1 MPTITLDKKD
11 VIKLVG
17 KEIPDDKLKD
27 RISMLGTDLEK
38 IDDSEIVVEVFPNR
52 PDLLSEEGF
61 ARALSSFIGVKKGLG
76 KYDVKKSNFKVK
88 VEKSVENV
96 RPYIRCAILK
106 NIDLTDEA
114 IKSLMQLQEKLHLTH
129 GRKRRKVAIGVH
141 NFNAIK
147 FPLTYKAVKPDS
159 ISFVPLG
166 MTNKMN
172 LAQIL
177 SKHPKGREYAFTLE
191 GLLKYPVIIDT
202 KNDVVSFPPIINGIV
217 TQVREETKNLF
228 IDVTGLDV
236 NAVTQ
241 ALNILVASLADRGA
255 EIYSLDIDGVVSP
268 NLEPRKMKVELS
280 YVNKLLGLKLN
291 QKEFEELL
299 SRMGLGYDKDVL
311 IPAYRGDIIHAVDIA
326 EAAAIAYGFENFEPE
341 IPNLATIAEEDSFE
355 KFKAKVADILIGL
368 GMIETNTYHITNKE
382 NLNKKMNLDLGCV
395 ELSNA
400 LTKDY
405 NVLRSWMIPS
415 LMDVLKNNKNRE
427 FPQKIFEMGIC
438 FKENPLTETGVE
450 EFTRLAVL
458 ISHTKANFTEI
469 KQVLDYLFKA
479 LELNYETE
487 NTEHS
492 SFIKGRVGRVVAD
505 GKKLAYI
512 GEISPSVITNWEL
525 EMPVAALELNL
536 TELFSLIK
544 Q

>member
-11 VIKLVG
+11 VFKLIG
-17 KEIPDDKLKD
+17 KEIPDGILKD

-38 IDDSEIVVEVFPNR
+38 VDDFEIIVEVFPNR

-61 ARALSSFIGVKKGLG
+61 ARALSSFIGVKTGLR
-76 KYDVKKSNFKVK
+76 KYEVKKSSLKMEVDSSVK
-88 VEKSVENV
+88 NV
-96 RPYIRCAILK
+96 RPFIKCAVLK
-106 NIDLTDEA
+106 NVNLTDEA

-141 NFNAIK
+141 DFDKIK
-147 FPLTYKAVKPDS
+147 FPLVYKAVKPDE

-166 MTNKMN
+166 MTTEMN

-177 SKHPKGREYAFTLE
+177 SKHPKGRDYAFCLD
-191 GLLKYPVIIDT
+191 GLKKYPIIIDA
-202 KNDVVSFPPIINGIV
+202 KDDVVSFPPIINGIV

-228 IDVTGLDV
+228 IDVTGTDV

-241 ALNILVASLADRGA
+241 ALNILIASLTDRGA
-255 EIYSLDIDGVVSP
+255 EIYSLDVGGIVSP
-268 NLEPRKMKVELS
+268 DLTPRKMKVELS
-280 YVNKLLGLKLN
+280 YINKLLGLDLK

-299 SRMGLGYDKDVL
+299 SKMGLGYDKEVL
-311 IPAYRGDIIHAVDIA
+311 IPAYRGDIIHPVDIV
-326 EAAAIAYGFENFEPE
+326 EAVAIAYGYENFQSE
-341 IPNLATIAEEDSFE
+341 IPNLATIAEEDPFE
-355 KFKAKVADILIGL
+355 KFKTKVANILIGL
-368 GMIETNTYHITNKE
+368 RMIETNTYHITNKE
-382 NLNKKMNLDLGCV
+382 NLNKKMNLELGCV

-405 NVLRSWMIPS
+405 DVLRSWMIPN
-415 LMDVLKNNKNRE
+415 LMDVLKNNRNRE

-438 FKENPLTETGVE
+438 FKENNEKETGVE

-469 KQVLDYLFKA
+469 KQVLDYLFRA
-479 LELNYETE
+479 LDLNYEIE
-487 NTEHS
+487 NAEHS
-492 SFIKGRVGRVVAD
+492 SFIKGRVGRVVVD
-505 GKKLAYI
+505 GKKMAYI
-512 GEISPSVITNWEL
+512 GEISPEVITNWEL
-525 EMPVAALELNL
+525 DMPVAALELNL
-536 TELFSLIK
+536 TELYELLK

>member
-11 VIKLVG
+11 VINLVG
-17 KEIPDDKLKD
+17 KEIPDEKLKD

-38 IDDSEIVVEVFPNR
+38 VSDSEIVVEVFPNR

-61 ARALSSFIGVKKGLG
+61 ARALSSFIGVKTGLR
-76 KYDVKKSNFKVK
+76 KYDIKKSLFKVN
-88 VEKSVENV
+88 VDKSVENV
-96 RPYIRCAILK
+96 RPFISCAILK
-106 NIDLTDEA
+106 NVNLSDEA

-141 NFNAIK
+141 DFDAIK
-147 FPLTYKAVKPDS
+147 FPLVYKAVKPDA

-166 MTNKMN
+166 MTTEMN
-172 LAQIL
+172 LAEIL
-177 SKHPKGREYAFTLE
+177 AKHPKGRDYAFVLE
-191 GLLKYPVIIDT
+191 GLSKYPVIIDA
-202 KNDVVSFPPIINGIV
+202 KNDVVSFPPIINGVV
-217 TQVREETKNLF
+217 TQVKENTKNLF

-255 EIYSLDIDGVVSP
+255 EIYSLDVDEVVP
-268 NLEPRKMKVELS
+268 DLKPREMKVELS
-280 YVNKLLGLKLN
+280 YVNKLLGLNLN
-291 QKEFEELL
+291 EKKFVELL

-311 IPAYRGDIIHAVDIA
+311 IPAYRGDIIHAVDVV
-326 EAAAIAYGFENFEPE
+326 EAAAIAYGYENFEPE
-341 IPNLATIAEEDSFE
+341 IPNLATIAEENPFE
-355 KFKAKVADILIGL
+355 KFKTKVANILIGF

-382 NLNKKMNLDLGCV
+382 NLNKKMSINLRCV

-405 NVLRSWMIPS
+405 DVLRSWMIPS
-415 LMDVLKNNKNRE
+415 LMNVLKNNKNRE

-438 FKENPLTETGVE
+438 FKENKETETGVE

-458 ISHTKANFTEI
+458 ISHTKSNFTEI
-469 KQVLDYLFKA
+469 KQVLDYLFKMLG
-479 LELNYETE
+479 LEYKTE
-487 NTEHS
+487 DTEHT
-492 SFIKGRVGRVVAD
+492 SFIKGRVGRVVVNE
-505 GKKLAYI
+505 KKLAYI
-512 GEISPSVITNWEL
+512 GEISPEVITNWEL

-536 TELFSLIK
+536 SELFELLK

>member
-11 VIKLVG
+11 VMKLIG

-27 RISMLGTDLEK
+27 RISMLGTDLDSV
-38 IDDSEIVVEVFPNR
+38 DDKEIIVEVFPNR

-61 ARALSSFIGVKKGLG
+61 SRALSSFIGVKTGLRT
-76 KYDVKKSNFKVK
+76 YNVKKSSFKVN
-88 VEKSVENV
+88 VESSVENV
-96 RPYIRCAILK
+96 RPFIRCAILK
-106 NIDLTDEA
+106 NVNLTDEA

-129 GRKRRKVAIGVH
+129 GRKRKKVAIGVH
-141 NFNAIK
+141 DFNAIK
-147 FPLTYKAVKPDS
+147 FPLVYKAVKPDA
-159 ISFVPLG
+159 ISFVPLD
-166 MTNKMN
+166 MTAKMN

-177 SKHPKGREYAFTLE
+177 SKHPKGRDYAFVLD
-191 GLLKYPVIIDT
+191 GLDKYPIIIDA
-202 KNDVVSFPPIINGIV
+202 KNDVVSFPPIINGVV
-217 TQVREETKNLF
+217 TQVKENTKNLF

-255 EIYSLDIDGVVSP
+255 EIYSLDVDGVISP
-268 NLEPRKMKVELS
+268 DLKPRKMKVNLD
-280 YVNKLLGLKLN
+280 YVNKLLGLNLN
-291 QKEFEELL
+291 KKKFVELL
-299 SRMGLGYDKDVL
+299 EKMGLGFDKDVL
-311 IPAYRGDIIHAVDIA
+311 IPAYRDDIIHPVDIV
-326 EAAAIAYGFENFEPE
+326 EAVAIAYGYDNFTPE

-355 KFKAKVADILIGL
+355 KFKSRIAEILVGL

-382 NLNKKMNLDLGCV
+382 NLNKKMNLDLRCV

-405 NVLRSWMIPS
+405 DVLRSWMIPS

-427 FPQKIFEMGIC
+427 FPQKIFEMGTC
-438 FKENPLTETGVE
+438 FKENKEKETGVE

-469 KQVLDYLFKA
+469 KQVLDYLFNLLG
-479 LELNYETE
+479 LEYKTE
-487 NTEHS
+487 DTEHS
-492 SFIKGRVGRVVAD
+492 SFIKGRVGRVIVND
-505 GKKLAYI
+505 KKLAYI
-512 GEISPSVITNWEL
+512 GEISPEVITNWEL

-536 TELFSLIK
+536 TGLFELIN
-544 Q
+544 

>member
-11 VIKLVG
+11 VMKLVG
-17 KEIPDDKLKD
+17 KEIPDDKLKH

-38 IDDSEIVVEVFPNR
+38 VDDSEIVVEVFPNR

-61 ARALSSFIGVKKGLG
+61 ARALSSFIDVKTGLR
-76 KYDVKKSNFKVK
+76 KYDIRKSLFKVK

-106 NIDLTDEA
+106 NVNLTDEA

-129 GRKRRKVAIGVH
+129 GRKRKKVAIGVH
-141 NFNAIK
+141 DFDAIK
-147 FPLTYKAVKPDS
+147 FPLVYKAVKPDS
-159 ISFVPLG
+159 ISFIPLD
-166 MTNKMN
+166 MTTKMN
-172 LAQIL
+172 LAEIL
-177 SKHPKGREYAFTLE
+177 VKHPKGKDYAFVLE
-191 GLLKYPVIIDT
+191 GLSKYPVIIDA
-202 KNDVVSFPPIINGIV
+202 KDDVVSFPPIINGVV
-217 TQVREETKNLF
+217 TQVKENTKNLF

-241 ALNILVASLADRGA
+241 ALNILVVSLADRGA
-255 EIYSLDIDGVVSP
+255 EIYSLGVGGVVSP
-268 NLEPRKMKVELS
+268 DLNPRNMKVDLG
-280 YVNKLLGLKLN
+280 YVNKLLGLNLN
-291 QKEFEELL
+291 EKKFVELL
-299 SRMGLGYDKDVL
+299 EKMGLGYDKEVL
-311 IPAYRGDIIHAVDIA
+311 IPAYRGDIIHPVDVV
-326 EAAAIAYGFENFEPE
+326 EAAAIAYGYENFEPE

-355 KFKAKVADILIGL
+355 KFKTKIANILIGL

-382 NLNKKMNLDLGCV
+382 NLNKKMNLNLGCV

-438 FKENPLTETGVE
+438 FKENKEKETGVE

-469 KQVLDYLFKA
+469 KQMLDYLFKMLG
-479 LELNYETE
+479 LEYKTE
-487 NTEHS
+487 DTEHT
-492 SFIKGRVGRVVAD
+492 SFIKGRVGRVVVND
-505 GKKLAYI
+505 KKLTYI
-512 GEISPSVITNWEL
+512 GEISPQVITNWEL

-536 TELFSLIK
+536 TKLFELIK
-544 Q
+544 

>member
-11 VIKLVG
+11 VMNLVG
-17 KEIPDDKLKD
+17 KEIPDEKLKD

-38 IDDSEIVVEVFPNR
+38 VDDSEIVVEVFPNR

-61 ARALSSFIGVKKGLG
+61 ARALSSFIGVKTGLR
-76 KYDVKKSNFKVK
+76 KYDVKKSEFKVN

-96 RPYIRCAILK
+96 RPFIRCTVLK

-141 NFNAIK
+141 DFDKIK
-147 FPLTYKAVKPDS
+147 FPLVYKAVKPDG

-166 MTNKMN
+166 MTVEMN

-177 SKHPKGREYAFTLE
+177 SKHPKGRDYAFCLDGLE
-191 GLLKYPVIIDT
+191 KYPVIIDA

-228 IDVTGLDV
+228 VDVTGTDI

-255 EIYSLDIDGVVSP
+255 EIYSVDVGGVISP
-268 NLEPRKMKVELS
+268 DLNPRKMKIELS
-280 YVNKLLGLKLN
+280 YVNKLLGLDLK

-299 SRMGLGYDKDVL
+299 SKMGLGYDKEVL
-311 IPAYRGDIIHAVDIA
+311 IPGYRGDIIHPVDVV
-326 EAAAIAYGFENFEPE
+326 EAAAIAYGYENFQPE
-341 IPNLATIAEEDSFE
+341 IPNLATIAEENSFE

-368 GMIETNTYHITNKE
+368 GIMETNTYHITNKE
-382 NLNKKMNLDLGCV
+382 NLNKKMNLELGCV

-400 LTKDY
+400 LTTDY
-405 NVLRSWMIPS
+405 DVLRSWMIPN
-415 LMDVLKNNKNRE
+415 LMDVLRNNRNRE

-438 FKENPLTETGVE
+438 FKENNEKETGVE

-479 LELNYETE
+479 IDLNYEIE
-487 NTEHS
+487 DAEHT
-492 SFIKGRVGRVVAD
+492 SFIKGRVGRVVVD
-505 GKKLAYI
+505 GKKVAYI
-512 GEISPSVITNWEL
+512 GEISPEVITNWEL

-536 TELFSLIK
+536 SELFSLLIK
-544 Q
+544 

>member
-11 VIKLVG
+11 VFELIGKKL
-17 KEIPDDKLKD
+17 PDDELKD
-27 RISMLGTDLEK
+27 RISMLGTDLDSV
-38 IDDSEIVVEVFPNR
+38 DDKEIIVEVFPNR

-61 ARALSSFIGVKKGLG
+61 SRALSSFIGVKTGLR

-96 RPYIRCAILK
+96 RPFIRCAVLK
-106 NIDLTDEA
+106 NINLSDEA

-129 GRKRRKVAIGVH
+129 GRKRKKVAIGVH
-141 NFNAIK
+141 DFNAIK
-147 FPLTYKAVKPDS
+147 FPLVYKAVKPDS
-159 ISFVPLG
+159 ISFVPLD
-166 MTNKMN
+166 MTTEMN

-177 SKHPKGREYAFTLE
+177 SKHPKGRDYAFCLE
-191 GLLKYPVIIDT
+191 GLEKYPIIIDA

-217 TQVREETKNLF
+217 TQVKENTKNLF
-228 IDVTGLDV
+228 IDVTGLDI

-255 EIYSLDIDGVVSP
+255 EVYSLDVDGVVSP
-268 NLEPRKMKVELS
+268 DLKPRKMKVNLD
-280 YVNKLLGLKLN
+280 YVNKLLGLNLN
-291 QKEFEELL
+291 KEKFVELIEK
-299 SRMGLGYDKDVL
+299 MGLGFDKDVL
-311 IPAYRGDIIHAVDIA
+311 IPAYRDDIIHPVDIV
-326 EAAAIAYGFENFEPE
+326 EAVAIAYGFENFEPE
-341 IPNLATIAEEDSFE
+341 IPNLATIAEENSFE
-355 KFKAKVADILIGL
+355 KFKSKIAEILVGL
-368 GMIETNTYHITNKE
+368 GIIETNTYNITNKE

-405 NVLRSWMIPS
+405 DVLRSWMIPS
-415 LMDVLKNNKNRE
+415 LMDVLRANKNRE

-438 FKENPLTETGVE
+438 FKENKEKETGVE

-469 KQVLDYLFKA
+469 KQVLDYLFNLLG
-479 LELNYETE
+479 LEYKTE
-487 NTEHS
+487 DTEHS
-492 SFIKGRVGRVVAD
+492 SFIKGRVGRVIVN

-512 GEISPSVITNWEL
+512 GEISPEVITNWEL

-536 TELFSLIK
+536 TELFELIK
-544 Q
+544 

>member
-11 VIKLVG
+11 VFELIGKKL
-17 KEIPDDKLKD
+17 PDDELKD
-27 RISMLGTDLEK
+27 RISMLGTDLDSV
-38 IDDSEIVVEVFPNR
+38 DDKEIIVEVFPNR

-61 ARALSSFIGVKKGLG
+61 SRALSSFIGVKTGLR

-96 RPYIRCAILK
+96 RPFIRCAVLK
-106 NIDLTDEA
+106 NINLSDEA

-129 GRKRRKVAIGVH
+129 GRKRKKVAIGVH
-141 NFNAIK
+141 DFNAIK
-147 FPLTYKAVKPDS
+147 FPLVYKAVKPDS
-159 ISFVPLG
+159 ISFVPLD
-166 MTNKMN
+166 MTTEMN

-177 SKHPKGREYAFTLE
+177 SKHPKGRDYAFCLE
-191 GLLKYPVIIDT
+191 GLEKYPIIIDA

-217 TQVREETKNLF
+217 TQVKENTKNLF
-228 IDVTGLDV
+228 IDVTGLDI

-255 EIYSLDIDGVVSP
+255 EVYSLDVDGVVSP
-268 NLEPRKMKVELS
+268 DLKPRKMKVNLD
-280 YVNKLLGLKLN
+280 YVNKLLGLNLN
-291 QKEFEELL
+291 KEKFVELIEK
-299 SRMGLGYDKDVL
+299 MGLGFDKDVL
-311 IPAYRGDIIHAVDIA
+311 IPAYRDDIIHPVDIV
-326 EAAAIAYGFENFEPE
+326 EAVAIAYGFENFEPE
-341 IPNLATIAEEDSFE
+341 IPNLATIAEENSFE
-355 KFKAKVADILIGL
+355 KFKSKIAEILVGL
-368 GMIETNTYHITNKE
+368 GIIETNTYHITNKE

-405 NVLRSWMIPS
+405 DVLRSWMIPS

-427 FPQKIFEMGIC
+427 FPQKIFEMGVC
-438 FKENPLTETGVE
+438 FKENKEKETGVE

-469 KQVLDYLFKA
+469 KQVLDYLFNLLG
-479 LELNYETE
+479 LEYKTE
-487 NTEHS
+487 DTEHS
-492 SFIKGRVGRVVAD
+492 SFIKGRVGRVIVN

-512 GEISPSVITNWEL
+512 GEISPEVITNWEL

-536 TELFSLIK
+536 TELFELIK
-544 Q
+544 

>member
-11 VIKLVG
+11 VIRLVG
-17 KEIPDDKLKD
+17 KEIPEDKLKH

-38 IDDSEIVVEVFPNR
+38 IDGSEIVVEVFPNR

-61 ARALSSFIGVKKGLG
+61 ARALSSFIGVKTGLR
-76 KYDVKKSNFKVK
+76 KYNVKKSNFKLK
-88 VEKSVENV
+88 VEKSVEDV
-96 RPYIRCAILK
+96 RPVIRCAVIK
-106 NIDLTDEA
+106 NINLTDEA

-129 GRKRRKVAIGVH
+129 GRKRKKVAIGVH
-141 NFNAIK
+141 DFDALK
-147 FPLTYKAVKPDS
+147 FPLVYKAVKPDE

-166 MTNKMN
+166 MNHKMN
-172 LAQIL
+172 LAEIL
-177 SKHPKGREYAFTLE
+177 SKHPKGKEYAFCLDGLE
-191 GLLKYPVIIDT
+191 KYPIIIDA
-202 KNDVVSFPPIINGIV
+202 KEDVVSFPPVINGVV

-228 IDVTGLDV
+228 IDVTGTDV

-241 ALNILVASLADRGA
+241 ALNILVTSLADRGA
-255 EIYSLDIDGVVSP
+255 DIYSLDVNGVISP
-268 NLEPRKMKVELS
+268 DLSPRKMNIDLG
-280 YVNKLLGLKLN
+280 YVNKLLGLNLK

-299 SRMGLGYDKDVL
+299 SRMGLGYDKEVL
-311 IPAYRGDIIHAVDIA
+311 IPAYRGDIIHPVDVVEAV
-326 EAAAIAYGFENFEPE
+326 AIAYGFENFEPE
-341 IPNLATIAEEDSFE
+341 IPNLATIAEENSFE
-355 KFKAKVADILIGL
+355 KFKSKIAEILVGL

-415 LMDVLKNNKNRE
+415 LMDVLKNNRNRE

-438 FKENPLTETGVE
+438 FKENKEKETNAE

-469 KQVLDYLFKA
+469 KQVMDYLFRA
-479 LELNYETE
+479 LNLNYEIE
-487 NTEHS
+487 NTEHE
-492 SFIKGRVGRVVAD
+492 SFIKGRVGRVVVN

-512 GEISPSVITNWEL
+512 GEISPEVITNWEL

-536 TELFSLIK
+536 TELFELIK
-544 Q
+544 